1 VDLTPYVLLV
11 VFGLQWAIPIAVA
24 ADGELVTEKSGVL
37 NIGIYGVMVIS
48 GFVAAVVNYQL
59 GHTIGQASPYAGLLA
74 GMAAGV
80 GMNFLFAFLS
90 TKVHVDQVI
99 TGIGINIFAVGITYV
114 LLQRFYVIDGTPIS
128 NSITPLFTISGL
140 SQGIAPK
147 ISPLMVAMF
156 VLPVLVYLFLA
167 RTKFGLHIRAVGENP
182 KAAEAAGIDVVWTR
196 MAATAVGGA
205 LLGMGGAYLTVD
217 FFNSFIPDPTG
228 TLFPGFIA
236 LAAVIAGG
244 WSPGYVLG
252 MSLLFGGSVGL
263 RFVLVA
269 PGALVY
275 ITYMLPYIVTVAVLG
290 IASKRL
296 RPPAAL
302 ATPYKKE

>member
-1 VDLTPYVLLV
+1 VDLTPAILLV

-37 NIGIYGVMVIS
+37 NIGIYGVMVIG
-48 GFVAAVVNYQL
+48 GFVAAVVDYAL
-59 GHTIGQASPYAGLLA
+59 GPSLGGASPYVGLLA
-74 GMAAGV
+74 GMGAGV

-99 TGIGINIFAVGITYV
+99 AGIGINIFAVGITYV
-114 LLQRFYVIDGTPIS
+114 LLQRYYQIDGTPIA
-128 NSITPLFTISGL
+128 NALAPIFTIGGLAQGITPRV
-140 SQGIAPK
+140 
-147 ISPLMVAMF
+147 SPLMVVMF
-156 VLPVLVYLFLA
+156 VLPVLVYVFLA
-167 RTKFGLHIRAVGENP
+167 RTKLGLHIRAVGENP
-182 KAAEAAGIDVVWTR
+182 KAAEAAGINVVRTR
-196 MAATAVGGA
+196 LTATALGGS

-217 FFNSFIPDPTG
+217 FFNSFVPDPTG

-252 MSLLFGGSVGL
+252 MSILFGGSVGL
-263 RFVLVA
+263 RFVLIA
-269 PGALVY
+269 PGGLVY
-275 ITYMLPYIVTVAVLG
+275 LTYMLPYLVTVAVLG

-302 ATPYKKE
+302 ALPYKKE